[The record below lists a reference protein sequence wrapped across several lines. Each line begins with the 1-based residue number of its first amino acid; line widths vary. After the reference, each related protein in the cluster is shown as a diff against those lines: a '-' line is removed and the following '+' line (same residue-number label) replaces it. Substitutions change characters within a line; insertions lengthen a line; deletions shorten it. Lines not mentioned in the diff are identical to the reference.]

1 MLRRLSALLAALCTL
16 CSLLLISAPAQA
28 GGGPFGID
36 TYHEPNDTGI
46 WARKN
51 QLALDGVVLVG
62 VLGTAFWEG
71 TDSASGQLAWKTID
85 SMVATAITTSVMKEI
100 FTRKRP
106 SQSTNPNDFFAGPGY
121 QSFPSG
127 EAAMMAAA
135 VAPAI
140 AMYGD
145 SNPAVWGLLALPIY
159 MSAARMEVNGHWL
172 SDVLVASAIGGYVGT
187 KMAARNSPWV
197 LGLTADGAFVGWKKK
212 F

>member
-1 MLRRLSALLAALCTL
+1 MLRRLSVLLLTL
-16 CSLLLISAPAQA
+16 CSLLMISAPAYA

-36 TYHEPNDTGI
+36 EYRARHDTGI
-46 WARKN
+46 WSRRN
-51 QLALDGVVLVG
+51 QYIVDGVVLVG
-62 VLGTAFWEG
+62 VVGTALWEG
-71 TDSASGQLAWKTID
+71 TDSAAGQLAWKTVD
-85 SMVATAITTSVMKEI
+85 SMVATGITTAVMKEV

-106 SQSTNPNDFFAGPGY
+106 SQSTSPDDWFAGSGY

-159 MSAARMEVNGHWL
+159 MAKARMMANGHWL
-172 SDVLVASAIGGYVGT
+172 SDVLVGGAVGGYVGT

-197 LGLTADGAFVGWKKK
+197 LGLTADGVFVGWKKK

>member
-1 MLRRLSALLAALCTL
+1 MLRRLSALFAALCTL
-16 CSLLLISAPAQA
+16 CSLLLVSAPAHA

-36 TYHEPNDTGI
+36 TYHSPNDSGI
-46 WARKN
+46 WARSN

-62 VLGTAFWEG
+62 VVGTALWEG
-71 TDSASGQLAWKTID
+71 TDSAVGNVAWKSID
-85 SMVATAITTSVMKEI
+85 SMVATAITTSVMKEV

-106 SQSTNPNDFFAGPGY
+106 SQSTNPDDFFAGSGY

-159 MSAARMEVNGHWL
+159 MSAARMQVNGHWL
-172 SDVLVASAIGGYVGT
+172 SDVLVGSAVGGYVGT
-187 KMAARNSPWV
+187 RMAARKSPWV
-197 LGLTADGAFVGWKKK
+197 LGLTADGVFIGWKKK

>member
-1 MLRRLSALLAALCTL
+1 MLRRLSALFAALCTL
-16 CSLLLISAPAQA
+16 CSLLLVSAPAHA

-36 TYHEPNDTGI
+36 EYHTRHDTGI
-46 WARKN
+46 WARNN
-51 QLALDGVVLVG
+51 QLILDGVVLVG
-62 VLGTAFWEG
+62 VVGTALWEG

-85 SMVATAITTSVMKEI
+85 SMVATAITTSVMKEA

-106 SQSTNPNDFFAGPGY
+106 SQSTNPDEFFAGSGY

-159 MSAARMEVNGHWL
+159 MSKARMMANGHWL
-172 SDVLVASAIGGYVGT
+172 SDVLVGSAVGGYVGT
-187 KMAARNSPWV
+187 RMAARKSPWV
-197 LGLTADGAFVGWKKK
+197 LGLTADGVFVGWKKK